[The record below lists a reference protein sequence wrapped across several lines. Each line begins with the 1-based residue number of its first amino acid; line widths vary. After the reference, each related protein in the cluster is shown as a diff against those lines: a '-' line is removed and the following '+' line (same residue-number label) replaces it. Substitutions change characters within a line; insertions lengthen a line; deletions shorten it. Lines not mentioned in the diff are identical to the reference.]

1 MRLVVVDFD
10 NSLFRSPQ
18 KPAGVSSWWANPA
31 SLEPPHV
38 PEHPGPE
45 WWIQSTVGAAK
56 AAINDSNTLAVL
68 MTGRLDKV
76 FRWRVPELLSQAGLH
91 FDAVHLSNGSST
103 ESFKKGLLERIFQ
116 RNHITEMEIWEDRPD
131 HLKTFIDVAKQHG
144 IPCVPHLVKG

>member
-1 MRLVVVDFD
+1 MRLAVFDFD
-10 NSLFRSPQ
+10 GTLARTF
-18 KPAGVSSWWANPA
+18 KPAGWAGSYWSNPA

-45 WWIQSTVGAAK
+45 FWIQSTVGAAR
-56 AAINDSNTLAVL
+56 AAIADSHTLAIL

-76 FRWRVPELLSQAGLH
+76 FRWRVPELLSQARLH

-131 HLKTFIDVAKQHG
+131 HLKTFMDVAKQHG
-144 IPCVPHLVKG
+144 IPCIPHLVKG